1 MHCISSSLPL
11 NKIYKFK
18 GSIGNYLA
26 VQGLRLCVF
35 IARAQIQSLIRE
47 PSFYKLHIVVE
58 NKEKKKEIIVV
69 WVGRYRRIE
78 I

>member
-1 MHCISSSLPL
+1 MLPME
-11 NKIYKFK
+11 
-18 GSIGNYLA
+18 G
-26 VQGLRLCVF
+26 
-35 IARAQIQSLIRE
+35 AQIQSLIRE